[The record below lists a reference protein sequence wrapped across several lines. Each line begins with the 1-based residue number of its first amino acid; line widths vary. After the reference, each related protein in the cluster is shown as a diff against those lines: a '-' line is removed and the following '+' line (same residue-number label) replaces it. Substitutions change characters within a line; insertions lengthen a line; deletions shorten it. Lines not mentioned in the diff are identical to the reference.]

1 MMKYVNKLFILI
13 LISSFLLIGCGEK
26 PSGVS
31 DEMYDTAVYVIDAID
46 LYLDGEST
54 SEETYEKIDSLNIPE
69 SKESDDLSVEMEILN
84 IKTALF
90 GSKESVGTSGISDV
104 KEARNELA
112 ETVNYKD

>member
-1 MMKYVNKLFILI
+1 MKKIIEKILLFAVACC
-13 LISSFLLIGCGEK
+13 LLIGCGGK
-26 PSGVS
+26 PSGIS
-31 DEMYDTAVYVIDAID
+31 DEMYDTAVYVVDAVD

-69 SKESDDLSVEMEILN
+69 SKESDDLSVETEILSVK
-84 IKTALF
+84 IALF